1 MTIHLINRRSL
12 AARAVPLIC
21 LLSTTQPAFAQDE
34 QPDGD
39 PAIELSAN
47 IRVVSDY
54 RFRGISASDRDPAIQ
69 GGLDITASSGWFA
82 GVWAS
87 SIAPF
92 GGADAEVDF
101 YVGYGDEI
109 GSFEY
114 SVTANAYLYPG
125 GQGVNYGELQANL
138 SKTLGPVTLG
148 AEAAYVPDQK
158 NTTTDNIYL
167 GMSLDVP
174 LGKTPFTLKSRG
186 GYEDGFYD
194 SKWDWEVGVAFQK
207 DWGAVSLS
215 ALGTNYS
222 GALEAG
228 SLGKTGIVGGLTLNF

>member
-1 MTIHLINRRSL
+1 M
-12 AARAVPLIC
+12 PLIC

-47 IRVVSDY
+47 IGVVSDY

-69 GGLDITASSGWFA
+69 GGIDVTAGSGWFA

-87 SIAPF
+87 SIAPY
-92 GGADAEVDF
+92 GGADAEVDL
-101 YVGYGDEI
+101 YVGYGGEI

-114 SVTANAYLYPG
+114 SVTANAYLYPD
-125 GQGVNYGELQANL
+125 GQDVNYGEIQANL
-138 SKTLGPVTLG
+138 SKSLGPVKLG
-148 AEAAYVPDQK
+148 AEVAYVPDQK
-158 NTTTDNIYL
+158 NTQTDNVYL

-174 LGKTPFTLKSRG
+174 LGKAPFTLKSRG

-194 SKWDWEVGVAFQK
+194 SKWDWEVGVALEK
-207 DWGAVSLS
+207 DWGAVSLL

-222 GALEAG
+222 GTLEAG
-228 SLGKTGIVGGLTLNF
+228 SFGKTGVVAGFMFNF